1 MQWLKPDRWI
11 PRAAFVDPQAEP
23 TPQMLVTTNGDG
35 GLIPIIFQLPDPHG
49 AHLVDRPVP
58 HTLQI
63 RVHVPAAGLTTIQVT
78 PVVGLVEIP
87 VSPVA
92 VVVAA
97 AEVIPEEVRQDHLHR
112 VEQDEVA
119 TNQ

>member
-1 MQWLKPDRWI
+1 MQWLKPDRWT

-23 TPQMLVTTNGDG
+23 TPQRLVTTNGDG
-35 GLIPIIFQLPDPHG
+35 GLILITFQPPDPIG
-49 AHLVDRPVP
+49 AHLADRPVP
-58 HTLQI
+58 IILQT
-63 RVHVPAAGLTTIQVT
+63 RVHVPAAGLTMIQVT
-78 PVVGLVEIP
+78 PVVVGRVEIP

-92 VVVAA
+92 VVAA